1 MLEEQDFKR
10 KCDAALE
17 ELRRRSLR
25 AADEQG
31 FDVEAG
37 SGKLEI
43 IFEEPEEA
51 KFVISPNT
59 PVREIWVSALSTSF
73 KLGWSEG
80 KGSFVLEKTGE
91 DLYQV
96 LGRVI
101 SQQLGTQVTL

>member
-17 ELRRRSLR
+17 ELRRRALR

-73 KLGWSEG
+73 KLGWNEAR
-80 KGSFVLEKTGE
+80 KAFVQEKTGE
-91 DLYQV
+91 DLYAIMS
-96 LGRVI
+96 RVV
-101 SQQLGTQVTL
+101 SRQLGEEVKV